1 MAGVVTIARMSFWAL
16 RSAYL
21 ACVLRRIESI
31 DLAHPEASAV
41 RGEYLHAVDRL
52 RAAAGAHA

>member
-1 MAGVVTIARMSFWAL
+1 MTFWAL

-21 ACVLRRIESI
+21 AGLLRRIETV
-31 DLAHPEASAV
+31 DLAHPEAGTV

-52 RAAAGAHA
+52 RAASGAHP